1 VRAKREFLT
10 RINAKRANFREREGK
25 EPETSSRALRGPWRG
40 VGGSIQK
47 SEIRPF
53 QPEKSK
59 IRNKTRSHQKNQKSE
74 IKPVPTRKIRN
85 PKSGIRNPKS
95 GIRNPKSGIRNQEL
109 EIRNQES
116 EIRN

>member
-59 IRNKTRSHQKNQKSE
+59 IRNKTRSH
-74 IKPVPTRKIRN
+74 P
-85 PKSGIRNPKS
+85 
-95 GIRNPKSGIRNQEL
+95 
-109 EIRNQES
+109 
-116 EIRN
+116 